1 MKVMLFTHEIY
12 CADPTYGEDR
22 RNTIHQIELA
32 KGWLVRAAIKVETT
46 HRFNMNTPLDLGNVQ
61 GHYEILYSTR
71 TVLFERFGEALMV
84 YLRHC

>member
-1 MKVMLFTHEIY
+1 MKVMLFTHETY

-22 RNTIHQIELA
+22 SNTILDVEAA
-32 KGWLVRAAIKVETT
+32 KGWLVRAVIKVDKVG
-46 HRFNMNTPLDLGNVQ
+46 RFNPNTTLDLSNVQ

-84 YLRHC
+84 YLRYC